1 MTELLKAIPTPSSLS
16 GEWVGVEIQE
26 DLKIPSFSSW
36 LSLSGDQLPPRKQP
50 RIVSE
55 KQRHSYHSENYNDFG
70 TPSGTRVK
78 DQIPEQKMPPV
89 LRKLKG
95 LQELCARDLG

>member
-1 MTELLKAIPTPSSLS
+1 METTNLPYL
-16 GEWVGVEIQE
+16 QE
-26 DLKIPSFSSW
+26 KKKKEAET
-36 LSLSGDQLPPRKQP
+36 KQP